1 MWTRPHPH
9 GKGSRQRSRPFFL
22 TRRYFI
28 GYRPE
33 QQGRAGRGELPNLDG
48 NRLRALLSPK
58 WKPIWV
64 LYENKPFNSLF
75 SSSTQPLDEQSRP
88 RSNPNIKLRRFVGA
102 FESIVRNDQHRKRK
116 KKKRPVRLAP
126 SFEELVKQFRMNVLM
141 AALSVSFHWS
151 SVVKGVSLGTA
162 AVLRSTPSNVYPFTE
177 KKNSVSICICTC
189 TFAAIRE
196 SSWL

>member
-75 SSSTQPLDEQSRP
+75 STSTQPLNEQPRP
-88 RSNPNIKLRRFVGA
+88 RTNPNIKLRRFVGA
-102 FESIVRNDQHRKRK
+102 YSRALCEMTSTGKGRK
-116 KKKRPVRLAP
+116 KNDRFVWHRLSKSLLS
-126 SFEELVKQFRMNVLM
+126 SFE
-141 AALSVSFHWS
+141 
-151 SVVKGVSLGTA
+151 
-162 AVLRSTPSNVYPFTE
+162 
-177 KKNSVSICICTC
+177 
-189 TFAAIRE
+189 
-196 SSWL
+196 